1 MAGLRIESYDT
12 QAAANVVD
20 NRYRLQAP
28 LRRGLFFAQRNMNA
42 DLERL
47 IALQKLDTTADEARK
62 RLAGEPEQEQALEAR
77 LDAARQH
84 VAAAKEQLTA
94 NKNARAALEKDVAVQ
109 QGRLSKFR
117 ETAMAVKTN
126 QEYHAVQ
133 HEITFAQAEIK
144 KIEDAIL
151 ERMMESDE
159 LTAALKTAETQLATE
174 TKAVEAERRAG
185 TAAHAEMEASLER
198 IAVER
203 GALIAGLNKD
213 VLATFEAVA
222 RKRNGVAMS
231 EARGGICTICH
242 VRLRPQVFNSV
253 LRNDS
258 ILQCDHC
265 NRILY
270 YVPVPASAATA
281 PANPSPQPAS

>member
-1 MAGLRIESYDT
+1 
-12 QAAANVVD
+12 
-20 NRYRLQAP
+20 
-28 LRRGLFFAQRNMNA
+28 MNA

-47 IALQKLDTTADEARK
+47 IALQKLDSTAAAARK
-62 RLAGEPEQEQALEAR
+62 ALAAEPEHELALEAR
-77 LDAARQH
+77 LEAARQH
-84 VAAAKEQLTA
+84 VAAAKEQVAA

-109 QGRLSKFR
+109 QTRLSKFR

-126 QEYHAVQ
+126 QEFTAVQ
-133 HEITFAQAEIK
+133 HEIAFAQTEIK

-151 ERMMESDE
+151 ERMLESDD
-159 LTAALKTAETQLATE
+159 LAAALKDAEAKLAAE
-174 TKAVEAERRAG
+174 TKAIDAERKTG
-185 TAAHAEMEASLER
+185 SAAHIEMQATLER
-198 IAVER
+198 IATER
-203 GALIAGLNKD
+203 AALVGGLDKG
-213 VLATFEAVA
+213 VLATFEAVS

-231 EARGGICTICH
+231 EARGGVCTICH
-242 VRLRPQVFNSV
+242 VRLRPQVFNTV

-281 PANPSPQPAS
+281 PSDPSRQPTS

>member
-1 MAGLRIESYDT
+1 
-12 QAAANVVD
+12 
-20 NRYRLQAP
+20 
-28 LRRGLFFAQRNMNA
+28 MNA

-47 IALQKLDTTADEARK
+47 IALQRLDTTADTARK
-62 RLAGEPEQEQALEAR
+62 KLAAEPEHEQALEVR
-77 LDAARQH
+77 LEAARQR
-84 VAAAKEQLTA
+84 VAAVKEQLAA

-126 QEYHAVQ
+126 QEFTAVQ
-133 HEITFAQAEIK
+133 HEIAFAQTEIK

-151 ERMMESDE
+151 ERMLESDD
-159 LTAALKTAETQLATE
+159 LAAALKTAEADLTAEQ
-174 TKAVEAERRAG
+174 KAVDADRKAA
-185 TAAHAEMEASLER
+185 TAAHVEMEAALER
-198 IAVER
+198 IVVER
-203 GALIAGLNKD
+203 AALIAGLD
-213 VLATFEAVA
+213 RQVLAMFEAVA

-231 EARGGICTICH
+231 EARGGVCTICH
-242 VRLRPQVFNSV
+242 VRLRPQVFNTA

-270 YVPVPASAATA
+270 HVPAPAAAATA
-281 PANPSPQPAS
+281 PSDPSARPAP

>member
-1 MAGLRIESYDT
+1 
-12 QAAANVVD
+12 
-20 NRYRLQAP
+20 
-28 LRRGLFFAQRNMNA
+28 MNA

-47 IALQKLDTTADEARK
+47 IALQKLDSTADAARK
-62 RLAGEPEQEQALEAR
+62 RLAAEPEHEAQLEAR
-77 LDAARQH
+77 LEAARQH
-84 VAAAKEQLTA
+84 VAAAKDKLTG
-94 NKNARAALEKDVAVQ
+94 NKNARAALDKDVAVQ

-133 HEITFAQAEIK
+133 HEIAFAQTEIK
-144 KIEDAIL
+144 KIEDSML
-151 ERMMESDE
+151 ERMMEADE
-159 LTAALKTAETQLATE
+159 LTAAVKSAETELAAE
-174 TKAVEAERRAG
+174 SKAVDAERKTG
-185 TAAHAEMEASLER
+185 SAAHIEMQASLEK
-198 IAVER
+198 
-203 GALIAGLNKD
+203 IAGERTALVAGLDKGVLN
-213 VLATFEAVA
+213 TFEMVS

-231 EARGGICTICH
+231 EARAGVCTICH
-242 VRLRPQVFNSV
+242 VRLRPQVFNTV

-281 PANPSPQPAS
+281 PGAPPAS